1 LTIKNLKG
9 SITAAASLTLIVV
22 TMTGCRPTST
32 PTQNQAEAQMETTD
46 TRIGKLSFPN
56 GFPTEDTTRKVFD
69 EMDFQRA
76 VQAYLWAYPAVSFES
91 IRIGTKRDL
100 GADLGDMVIA
110 DNFADPKGV
119 WLTANDTTIY
129 AYTNVDL
136 GKSGAVV
143 VEIPPGAIVGI
154 IDDFWQRSIADVGLP
169 GPDGPK
175 GGKFLLLPP
184 GYKGDAPKTGY
195 HVHQGTMNNYNVMV
209 RGIVMNGDKDPAV
222 KTTKQVKVYPF
233 SESSNPKP
241 NKFVS
246 MSGIVMNTT
255 PPAGMA
261 FWETLSAFIN
271 NNPVQDRDLFYMA
284 MLKPLGIEK
293 GKEFKPDARQRKI
306 LEEAAQMGDAM
317 GRVMLFEGPDRFHQ
331 VGEGLGV
338 EPFPGSKWHWVFQV
352 NPVQQTD
359 AYGQID
365 ERLHYTY
372 GAIYTTPALGVMKAG
387 PGGNYV
393 QAFKDKDGNRLDG
406 AKKYRLHV
414 PANAPAEQ
422 FWSLTL
428 YDSVTRSMIQNPP
441 NDSARSSL
449 DKLKTNA
456 DGSLDLY
463 FGPAG
468 SAPAGFEANWIETVP
483 SKGFYPMMRFYSPK
497 VGLFDGAWKLPD
509 VELVK

>member
-1 LTIKNLKG
+1 MEIKHLK
-9 SITAAASLTLIVV
+9 SFITSAAGVALIVTIMAV
-22 TMTGCRPTST
+22 S
-32 PTQNQAEAQMETTD
+32 ALAQTTD
-46 TRIGKLSFPN
+46 SRLGKLSFEQ
-56 GFPTEDTTRKVFD
+56 GYPTEETTRKLFD
-69 EMDFQRA
+69 EMDYQRA

-91 IRIGTKRDL
+91 IRIATNRDL
-100 GADLGDMVIA
+100 GADLNDMIIA

-129 AYTNVDL
+129 ALANVDL
-136 GKSGAVV
+136 GKSGPVV

-169 GPDGPK
+169 GPDGAK

-184 GYKGDAPKTGY
+184 SYKGDTPQIGY
-195 HVHQGTMNNYNVMV
+195 HVLQGTSNNYNVMV
-209 RGIVMNGDKDPAV
+209 RGIVVNGDKDGAV
-222 KTTKQVKVYPF
+222 QNVKRVKVYPL

-241 NKFVS
+241 NKFTT
-246 MSGIVMNTT
+246 MSGKVIDTT
-255 PPAGMA
+255 PPSGMA
-261 FWETLSAFIN
+261 YWERLSGFIN
-271 NNPVQDRDLFYMA
+271 NNPVQARDLFYMG

-293 GKEFKPDARQRKI
+293 GKPFKPDARQRKI

-317 GRVMLFEGPDRFHQ
+317 GRVMLFDGPERFGQ

-359 AYGQID
+359 EYGQID

-393 QAFKDKDGNRLDG
+393 QAFKDKDGNRFDG
-406 AKKYRLHV
+406 GKSYRLHV
-414 PANAPAEQ
+414 PANAPAEA
-422 FWSLTL
+422 FWSLTI
-428 YDSVTRSMIQNPP
+428 YDTATRSMLQNPG
-441 NDSARSSL
+441 NDSARSSF
-449 DKLKTNA
+449 DKLKINA
-456 DGSLDLY
+456 DGSIDLY
-463 FGPAG
+463 FAPK
-468 SAPAGFEANWIETVP
+468 APAGLEANWIETVP
-483 SKGFYPMMRFYSPK
+483 GKGFYPMMRFYSPK
-497 VGLFDGAWKLPD
+497 EGLFDGTWKLPD